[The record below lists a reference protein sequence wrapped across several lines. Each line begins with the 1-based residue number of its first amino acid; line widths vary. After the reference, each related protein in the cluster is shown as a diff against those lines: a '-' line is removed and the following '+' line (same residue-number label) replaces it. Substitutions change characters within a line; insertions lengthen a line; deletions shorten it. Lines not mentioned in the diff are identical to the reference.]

1 MLSFNNLG
9 NLGRLG
15 NQMFQYAA
23 LRGIATKFGY
33 DYCLPPDNYIGV
45 EDSNVRNSDITLFE
59 CFKIPD
65 APRLY
70 TNLPT
75 KKEPYHALDKDIW
88 YNCPDNINLYGFYQ
102 TEIYFRDIESDI
114 RNAFIFVE
122 DIKQPCEEYFYNNF
136 KDTKV
141 ISLHVR
147 RGDYLDSDH
156 WTPLK
161 GDRFF
166 QYYKKALSYFD
177 NDIPVMVFSDGIE
190 WCKKQ
195 ELFTGDRFS
204 FSDSKSTGIDLCLQS
219 LCNYHI
225 IATSSFSWWGSW
237 LAKSEKTIVPKNWFG
252 ENKPYIN
259 GLYLKDW
266 KII

>member
-1 MLSFNNLG
+1 MLSCNNLG
-9 NLGRLG
+9 NLGQLG

-33 DYCLPPDNYIGV
+33 DYCLPPDDYIGV

-75 KKEPYHALDKDIW
+75 KKEPYHTFDKDIW
-88 YNCPDNINLYGFYQ
+88 YNCSDNINLYGFYQ
-102 TEIYFRDIESDI
+102 SEIYFKHIESDI
-114 RNAFIFVE
+114 RKAFTFVE

-147 RGDYLDSDH
+147 RGDYLGQSYC
-156 WTPLK
+156 LK

-166 QYYKKALSYFD
+166 QYYKEALSYFD
-177 NDIPVMVFSDGIE
+177 NDITVIVFSDDIE
-190 WCKKQ
+190 WCKKY
-195 ELFTGDRFS
+195 ELFVGDRFS
-204 FSDSKSTGIDLCLQS
+204 FSDNKSTGMDLYLQS
-219 LCNYHI
+219 LCTYHI
-225 IATSSFSWWGSW
+225 IANSTFSWWGSW
-237 LAKSEKTIVPKNWFG
+237 LAKSEKTIAPKNWY
-252 ENKPYIN
+252 KDIPYVD

-266 KII
+266 MQC